1 MIAERLI
8 GIVVLVLV
16 FCVLGLLCIAAFAD
30 GDDWDDDKGK
40 GE

>member
-1 MIAERLI
+1 MSETTLDAISAIVCLVSCIIFIA
-8 GIVVLVLV
+8 VM
-16 FCVLGLLCIAAFAD
+16 CFA

>member
-1 MIAERLI
+1 MSETTLDTISFIISLVSCFVFIA
-8 GIVVLVLV
+8 VM
-16 FCVLGLLCIAAFAD
+16 CFA